1 MGGGR
6 QPPAK
11 KASKASAAKQAAA
24 STPPDDTDAV
34 TQELAEQL
42 RSLMAHMGGAS
53 RGTVLTQA
61 CNAEAAPCAGGAPG
75 GRAGSSGDAPEEDIL
90 TTIAA
95 LERQTRFSTGGS
107 EETSAAGP
115 SGAFPPQMDEAA
127 HQAMLAQARSTSPA
141 ARLRSLTPRGPPQFE
156 QMGADSAVASL
167 LDTMMAQLS
176 WGSAGG
182 FFFFLLLSKDVL
194 YEPLQQISAR
204 VRASRPPSA
213 ASVCT
218 G

>member
-6 QPPAK
+6 PPPAK
-11 KASKASAAKQAAA
+11 KAGKASAAKQAAA
-24 STPPDDTDAV
+24 SAPPDDTDAV

-167 LDTMMAQLS
+167 LDTMMAQL
-176 WGSAGG
+176 
-182 FFFFLLLSKDVL
+182 LSKDVL